1 MSHNSKI
8 YLAISALLFLT
19 IHSSGTS
26 ANVVKCT
33 SKTTGAVSFSN
44 TGCPSGEERTPIKLK
59 TVNTIDGSMYREQ
72 QSSIAPNDKER
83 PKRGPTAFLIRDEKP
98 KENKLDRICQDIEPG
113 LRGYSKRQL
122 ELLEH
127 CHRNAS
133 AKKQEFAN
141 STENEETAAIQMEQ
155 PSVITS
161 CDATGCWDSNGLR
174 YNKGAGNTF
183 FPANGGRARQL
194 RDGRM
199 F

>member
-1 MSHNSKI
+1 MPHNSKL
-8 YLAISALLFLT
+8 YLVMSTLLFLA
-19 IHSSGTS
+19 IHSSGIS

-33 SKTTGAVSFSN
+33 NKTTGAISFSN
-44 TGCPSGEERTPIKLK
+44 TGCSSGEDTVPVKVK
-59 TVNTIDGSMYREQ
+59 TVNTIDGSIYREQ
-72 QSSIAPNDKER
+72 QSSITPDNKEQ

-127 CHRNAS
+127 CHRNA
-133 AKKQEFAN
+133 ATTKQEFTDSIEMEDKA
-141 STENEETAAIQMEQ
+141 STQMEQ

-174 YNKGAGNTF
+174 YNKGAGNTY

>member
-1 MSHNSKI
+1 MSLNAQVRRQEQSH
-8 YLAISALLFLT
+8 FQ
-19 IHSSGTS
+19 
-26 ANVVKCT
+26 
-33 SKTTGAVSFSN
+33 N

-72 QSSIAPNDKER
+72 QSSIAPNDKEQ

-98 KENKLDRICQDIEPG
+98 KENKLDSICQDIEPG

-133 AKKQEFAN
+133 AKKQEFTN
-141 STENEETAAIQMEQ
+141 STENEETASIQMEQ